1 MDVSPIVRI
10 FDSLLSAGAAVS
22 LAATAFFVML
32 AGFQYMSAGGSVR
45 AVESA
50 KGSLYN
56 ALIGFAVVILC
67 KVIAGLIGGALG
79 APGAGLAAGHVV
91 AHAQVARVVLA
102 AAGGLAV

>member
-79 APGAGLAAGHVV
+79 APGAAAM
-91 AHAQVARVVLA
+91 
-102 AAGGLAV
+102 AVPLPLGWIAVFAW